1 MILSAVEMPPL
12 LILAGG
18 AGTRLGELGR
28 ERPKSLV
35 PVFGEPFLKLQLAL
49 LTAAGFREF
58 VFCLGHLGQA
68 IREYVGTGE
77 AFGIKA
83 LYSDDGEKLLGTG
96 GALRK
101 ALKSVN
107 LPSREC
113 AIIYGDSYLPID
125 YQAVAKSFH
134 RLKKSGIVTVFRDD
148 VVGVPANTEVEH
160 ELVVAYDKE
169 QPTKKMEFIDYGFM
183 IFETSA
189 LLDSPYEG
197 AFDMSVLVKQLATEK
212 RLAAFEV
219 AQRFYEVGTPDGIA
233 TLEKYLAD
241 AQGTHHRSN

>member
-1 MILSAVEMPPL
+1 MSAIEMPPI

-18 AGTRLGELGR
+18 AATRLGELGR
-28 ERPKSLV
+28 QTPKSLV
-35 PVFGEPFLKLQLAL
+35 PVSGEPFLKRQLAL
-49 LTAAGFREF
+49 LTAAGFRE
-58 VFCLGHLGQA
+58 VIFCLGHLGNA
-68 IREYVGTGE
+68 IRDFVGTGE

-83 LYSDDGEKLLGTG
+83 YYSDDGEKLLGTG

-107 LPSREC
+107 LSNNHC

-125 YQAVAKSFH
+125 YQAVARSFH
-134 RLKKSGIVTVFRDD
+134 RLRKSGIVTVFRGD
-148 VVGVPANTEVEH
+148 VAGVPANTEVDH

-169 QPTKKMEFIDYGFM
+169 NPTDRMEFIDYGFM
-183 IFETSA
+183 IFEKSA
-189 LLDSPYEG
+189 LIDSPYEG
-197 AFDMSVLVKQLATEK
+197 AFDMSVLVKQLAAEK

-241 AQGTHHRSN
+241 STL